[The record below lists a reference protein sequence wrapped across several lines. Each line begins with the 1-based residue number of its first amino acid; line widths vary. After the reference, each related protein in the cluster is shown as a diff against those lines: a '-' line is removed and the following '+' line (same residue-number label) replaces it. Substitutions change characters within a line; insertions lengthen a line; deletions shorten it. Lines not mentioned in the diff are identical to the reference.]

1 MNPATP
7 ITGYALVHIPN
18 AIRIKN
24 SPDMLR
30 ESLAG
35 LDRGIHLGFQPL
47 DLAKAVEHRGQ
58 LLTRHHHDA
67 VAVGDDDI
75 AGGDRHAS

>member
-1 MNPATP
+1 
-7 ITGYALVHIPN
+7 
-18 AIRIKN
+18 
-24 SPDMLR
+24 MLR

-58 LLTRHHHDA
+58 LLARHHHDA